1 MPTTLVTGAT
11 GFVGSHVARALA
23 ARGDDVRATVRATSR
38 LEPLKDLDIETVVA
52 DVTDRRAVRRAL
64 RGVTRVFHVAGT
76 TNLRMGADELF
87 RINVLGTRT
96 VLEECLRADVERV
109 VHTSSVAAVGPA
121 EPGGAADERLLW
133 RGGELGIPYVDS
145 KHEAEV
151 EALRIAARGLPVVVV
166 CPAYVLGTG
175 DTHRSSTEL
184 VRRFMLR
191 RIPAYVDG
199 AINIVDVADVAAGHL
214 LADEL
219 GVPGERYILGNRNYT
234 WDRLFADLARLS
246 GIEAPAVKLPVTA
259 ALALAETLGRL
270 PGPTPVTPVEIRSAA
285 NWWTYRSTRARREL
299 GWSTRPHE
307 ETVEATVAWYR
318 EREGGRLQR
327 SGTRQ
332 GIGWRMAGYTAR
344 RLGELVP

>member
-1 MPTTLVTGAT
+1 MSTTLVTGAT
-11 GFVGSHVARALA
+11 GFIGSHVARALV
-23 ARGDDVRATVRATSR
+23 ARGDDVRVTVRATSR
-38 LEPLKDLDIETVVA
+38 LEPLKGLDVETVVA
-52 DVTDRRAVRRAL
+52 DVTDRRACGGRCAAS
-64 RGVTRVFHVAGT
+64 RGCSTSPGS
-76 TNLRMGADELF
+76 TNLRMAADDLF
-87 RINVLGTRT
+87 HSNVQGTRT

-121 EPGGAADERLLW
+121 APGGAADERQVW
-133 RGGELGIPYVDS
+133 RGGELGIPYADS

-151 EALRIAARGLPVVVV
+151 EALRIAARGLPLVVV
-166 CPAYVLGTG
+166 CPAYVLGAG

-214 LADEL
+214 LADEPARR
-219 GVPGERYILGNRNYT
+219 VSATSSATATTPG
-234 WDRLFADLARLS
+234 
-246 GIEAPAVKLPVTA
+246 TA
-259 ALALAETLGRL
+259 CSPTSRGSRASRPRRSSCPSPPRSPSPRRSRRL

-285 NWWTYRSTRARREL
+285 HWWTYRSTKARREL

-318 EREGGRLQR
+318 ERERGRLQR
-327 SGTRQ
+327 SGTR
-332 GIGWRMAGYTAR
+332 
-344 RLGELVP
+344 